1 MSQTEQHLG
10 NHARF
15 YPLWHFFAFP
25 VVMANAVMKIIHL
38 VREPGLGALWSAL
51 FAVALMMAV
60 FASRVMALSVQNRV
74 IRLEERLRL
83 AAVLPAELQP
93 RIEDLTV
100 RQLVAL
106 RFASDD
112 ELPQL
117 VKKTL
122 DGALTTGKEIKA
134 AINKWRAD
142 HVRA

>member
-1 MSQTEQHLG
+1 MSDQEQHLG

-15 YPLWHFFAFP
+15 FPMWHFFAFP
-25 VVMANAVMKIIHL
+25 VVMANALIQIGNVIKA
-38 VREPGLGALWSAL
+38 PGLGSLWTALV
-51 FAVALMMAV
+51 AVALMMAV
-60 FASRVMALSVQNRV
+60 FASRVMALRVQDRL

-83 AAVLPAELQP
+83 ASILPAELQP

-106 RFASDD
+106 RFASDQ

-117 VKKTL
+117 VKRVL
-122 DGALTTGKEIKA
+122 DGALQKEKDIKA
-134 AINKWRAD
+134 AISKWRAD